1 MGRLPRHRIGS
12 AATPTRNSHHRAR
25 RRLHPDRRGVDR
37 ATGLRTWLR
46 TSHREGRHHQ
56 FRIRGP
62 RNVDETHS
70 APIGPPGDERRD
82 LAVTR
87 LKHMDPPSERTSPTL
102 RAAPA
107 SLEWGVLLAASLA
120 IIVPLEMLRLP
131 AALLLGAMA
140 AAILV
145 AVFEGKLAVPQW
157 PYVLA
162 QGLIGCLVARSIGPA
177 ILAAMVRQWPL
188 FLAGVCSVLIISTSL
203 GALLARWKVLPGT
216 TAVWG
221 SSPGAATVM
230 VLMSEGFGGDPRLV
244 AYMQFLRV
252 MMVALVASIVA
263 RLWGGAGG
271 AVRAAVVW
279 FPAVAAG
286 PLWQTVALAVIGA
299 IAGAKSRIPAGA
311 LLIPLF
317 AGIALSCTHVIS
329 ITLPPWLMA
338 GCYALVG
345 WSIGLRFTREIV
357 IYAARVFP
365 KIAASTIALIA
376 LCGGVA
382 WLLHV
387 TIGIDPLTAYLATSP
402 GGADSVAIIAAS
414 SPVDVPFVMA
424 MQVAR
429 FVVVLLVGPILARA
443 VVRWTGTR
451 A

>member
-1 MGRLPRHRIGS
+1 M
-12 AATPTRNSHHRAR
+12 
-25 RRLHPDRRGVDR
+25 D
-37 ATGLRTWLR
+37 
-46 TSHREGRHHQ
+46 Q
-56 FRIRGP
+56 
-62 RNVDETHS
+62 
-70 APIGPPGDERRD
+70 PI
-82 LAVTR
+82 
-87 LKHMDPPSERTSPTL
+87 ERTTPTL

-107 SLEWGVLLAASLA
+107 SLKWGVLLVASLVF
-120 IIVPLEMLRLP
+120 IVPLEMLRLP

-145 AVFEGKLAVPQW
+145 AVFEGKLAVPHW

-177 ILAAMVRQWPL
+177 ILVTMVQQWPL

-252 MMVALVASIVA
+252 MMVAIAASIVA
-263 RLWGGAGG
+263 RLWGVPGGTIRAGID
-271 AVRAAVVW
+271 W
-279 FPAVAAG
+279 FPYVAAG
-286 PLWQTVALAVIGA
+286 PLWETMALAVIGA

-365 KIAASTIALIA
+365 KIAASTMTLIA

-387 TIGIDPLTAYLATSP
+387 TAGIDPLTAYLATSP

-429 FVVVLLVGPILARA
+429 FVVVLLVGPILARMVA
-443 VVRWTGTR
+443 RWTEN
-451 A
+451 

>member
-1 MGRLPRHRIGS
+1 MDQSI
-12 AATPTRNSHHRAR
+12 
-25 RRLHPDRRGVDR
+25 
-37 ATGLRTWLR
+37 
-46 TSHREGRHHQ
+46 
-56 FRIRGP
+56 
-62 RNVDETHS
+62 
-70 APIGPPGDERRD
+70 ERS
-82 LAVTR
+82 
-87 LKHMDPPSERTSPTL
+87 MPTL
-102 RAAPA
+102 RAAPP
-107 SLEWGVLLAASLA
+107 SLKWGVLLVASLA
-120 IIVPLEMLRLP
+120 FIVPLEMLRLP

-157 PYVLA
+157 PYVFA

-177 ILAAMVRQWPL
+177 ILVTMVRQWPL

-252 MMVALVASIVA
+252 MMVALVASLVA
-263 RLWGGAGG
+263 RLWGAPGG
-271 AVRAAVVW
+271 AVRAAIDW

-286 PLWQTVALAVIGA
+286 PLWETLALAVIGA
-299 IAGAKSRIPAGA
+299 IVGAKSRIPAGA
-311 LLIPLF
+311 LLVPLF
-317 AGIALSCTHVIS
+317 AGIVLSCTHVIS

-338 GCYALVG
+338 GCYTLVG

-365 KIAASTIALIA
+365 KIAASTITLIA

-387 TIGIDPLTAYLATSP
+387 TVGIEPLTAYLATSP

-429 FVVVLLVGPILARA
+429 FVLVMLVGPILARA
-443 VVRWTGTR
+443 VVRWTGS
-451 A
+451 

>member
-1 MGRLPRHRIGS
+1 VVPNAIS
-12 AATPTRNSHHRAR
+12 
-25 RRLHPDRRGVDR
+25 
-37 ATGLRTWLR
+37 
-46 TSHREGRHHQ
+46 
-56 FRIRGP
+56 
-62 RNVDETHS
+62 
-70 APIGPPGDERRD
+70 
-82 LAVTR
+82 
-87 LKHMDPPSERTSPTL
+87 L

-107 SLEWGVLLAASLA
+107 LVKWGVLLTASMA
-120 IIVPLEMLRLP
+120 FIVPLELNHLP

-145 AVFEGKLAVPQW
+145 AVFDGNLAVPHW

-177 ILAAMVRQWPL
+177 ILANMLRQWPL
-188 FLAGVCSVLIISTSL
+188 FLGGVCSVLVISTSL

-221 SSPGAATVM
+221 SAPGAATVM

-252 MMVALVASIVA
+252 MMVALAASIVA
-263 RLWGGAGG
+263 RLWGPHGG
-271 AVRAAVVW
+271 GIRAAIDW
-279 FPAVAAG
+279 FPVVAAG
-286 PLWQTVALAVIGA
+286 PLWETLALAVIGA
-299 IAGAKSRIPAGA
+299 LAGAWSKIPAGP

-317 AGIALSCTHVIS
+317 AGIALSGTHHIA

-338 GCYALVG
+338 GCYTLVG

-365 KIAASTIALIA
+365 TIAASTFTLIG
-376 LCGGVA
+376 LCGCLA

-387 TIGIDPLTAYLATSP
+387 TVGIDPLTAYLATSP

-414 SPVDVPFVMA
+414 SQVDQPFVMA
-424 MQVAR
+424 MQMAR
-429 FVVVLLVGPILARA
+429 FVLVLLVGPTLARTVA
-443 VVRWTGTR
+443 RWTGS
-451 A
+451 